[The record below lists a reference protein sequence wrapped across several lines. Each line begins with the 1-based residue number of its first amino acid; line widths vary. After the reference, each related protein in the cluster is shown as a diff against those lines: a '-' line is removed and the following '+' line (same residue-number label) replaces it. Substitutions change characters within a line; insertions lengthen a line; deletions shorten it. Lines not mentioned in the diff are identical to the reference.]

1 MQTQLFPWQQAAWQA
16 LQQLRAR
23 MPHAILL
30 HGAAGT
36 GKRAFATCVA
46 QSLLCDTPLADGLP
60 CGACNACGWFN
71 QYSHPDFRR
80 VRPEILEEDGDAG
93 EADPS
98 GEGEGKKTAK
108 ASKAPSKD
116 IRIEQVRALAGFMN
130 VSTHRNGNRVV
141 LLYPAESLN
150 TASANALLKTLEEPP
165 PSTVLILVSN
175 RIDRLLPTILSR
187 CRKFALPMP
196 ERADALAWLTLQQVP
211 DAEVWL
217 DEQGGAPLAALVQSQ
232 AGSRAELDAFLA
244 HLARP
249 SREAALAMAEKLQ
262 KTPLPDIVAWLQRWL
277 HDVFSSK
284 LSGTIR
290 YYPRHARQLQALAGQ
305 ADAAR
310 LMTAIAAVANRR
322 AIAEHPLSARLFI
335 EDMLLDYV
343 QIFS

>member
-1 MQTQLFPWQQAAWQA
+1 MQTQLFPWQHTAWLA
-16 LQQLRAR
+16 LQQLRPR

-36 GKRAFATCVA
+36 GKREFATCLA
-46 QSLLCDTPLADGLP
+46 QSLLCMKPQPDGQP
-60 CGACNACGWFN
+60 CGTCDACGWFL

-80 VRPEILEEDGDAG
+80 VRPEILDEDGDGGEADAG
-93 EADPS
+93 EADV
-98 GEGEGKKTAK
+98 KKTAK

-116 IRIEQVRALAGFMN
+116 IRIEQVRALGGFMN
-130 VSTHRNGNRVV
+130 LSTHRNGNRVV
-141 LLYPAESLN
+141 LLYPVESLN

-187 CRKFALPMP
+187 CRKFAMPMP
-196 ERADALAWLTLQQVP
+196 ERGQALVWLKEQQVADA
-211 DAEVWL
+211 DVWL
-217 DEQGGAPLAALVQSQ
+217 DEQGGAPLAALAQ
-232 AGSRAELDAFLA
+232 AQAVSRAELDAFLV
-244 HLARP
+244 HLAQP
-249 SREAALAMAEKLQ
+249 NREAALAMAEKLQ
-262 KTPLPDIVAWLQRWL
+262 KAALPELVAWMQRWL

-290 YYPRHARQLQALAGQ
+290 YYPRHARALQALAVR
-305 ADAAR
+305 AEARR
-310 LMTAIAAVANRR
+310 LMAGIDAVNQRR
-322 AIAEHPLSARLFI
+322 AIADHPLSGRLFI